1 MQSVN
6 GAVVIVPRN
15 SFTEEVRQIKGQT
28 IGFHPQTQNLE
39 EQLTKKYHDVKV
51 LLPREAKVTEPLYTA
66 RALTSTRR
74 GGSTTKEV

>member
-15 SFTEEVRQIKGQT
+15 SLTEEVRQIKGQT

-51 LLPREAKVTEPLYTA
+51 LLPRDPKLLNHFIQHEP
-66 RALTSTRR
+66 
-74 GGSTTKEV
+74 